1 MPTVLVV
8 EDEEQVL
15 VLAESILQD
24 NGFETLSAHASEGA
38 LALLADQSQPIDLLF
53 TDIGLYENRHG
64 GIQLAQEAV
73 KHRPNLKV
81 LYTSGQGVTDGMKA
95 LFVENSA
102 FIPKP

>member
-1 MPTVLVV
+1 MGLKRSRHMHRKVLWLFLPINRN
-8 EDEEQVL
+8 Q
-15 VLAESILQD
+15 
-24 NGFETLSAHASEGA
+24 
-38 LALLADQSQPIDLLF
+38 IDLLF